1 MFGMS
6 LGYIQ
11 DITLV
16 NSENIERVTVYED
29 LLIQIISCF
38 TVMENEWVLTFELSF
53 VALGTTLLKS
63 HGHKKILMLRPIQQ
77 LWIGID
83 KKVLS
88 FI

>member
-1 MFGMS
+1 
-6 LGYIQ
+6 
-11 DITLV
+11 
-16 NSENIERVTVYED
+16 
-29 LLIQIISCF
+29 
-38 TVMENEWVLTFELSF
+38 MENEWVLTCELSF

-88 FI
+88 FIWGILSLVACYSYLGW